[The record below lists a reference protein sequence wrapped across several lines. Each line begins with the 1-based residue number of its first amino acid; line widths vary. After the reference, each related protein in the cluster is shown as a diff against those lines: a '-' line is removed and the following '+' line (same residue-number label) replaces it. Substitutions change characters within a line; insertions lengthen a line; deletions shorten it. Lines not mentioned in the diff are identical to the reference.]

1 METGDFDDTI
11 NLSIR
16 SNEKVEEIETYL
28 LEPPFKSDQSIILPD
43 AIKEK

>member
-1 METGDFDDTI
+1 MDAGDFDDTI

-28 LEPPFKSDQSIILPD
+28 LEPPFNLDQSIIIPD
-43 AIKEK
+43 IFKGK